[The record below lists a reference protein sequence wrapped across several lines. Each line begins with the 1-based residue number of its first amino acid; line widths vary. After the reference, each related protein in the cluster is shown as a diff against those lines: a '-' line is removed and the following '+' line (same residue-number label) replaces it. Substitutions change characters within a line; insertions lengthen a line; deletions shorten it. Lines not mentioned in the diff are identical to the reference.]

1 MDLDDVIK
9 DVFDEN
15 DFVIVGK
22 GILIMYIGFVMFII
36 ELMIGVVSIG

>member
-22 GILIMYIGFVMFII
+22 GILIMYIVMFII